1 MKSSFNTWINVNI
14 RLAILS
20 SCALLFPSTILAAP
34 IEIDTPDAH
43 IVVMRALDSWS
54 GDESASE
61 DSLTEVAKHRGGF
74 ILASEKGPRFDT
86 LGYPML
92 FGFNSESEGN
102 PVVHGV
108 IQALKP
114 FDFKLHQDATNFR
127 VENAA
132 TFEPDKFVKFAKY
145 QRDLFKSLVISE
157 GNPATLHS
165 SVSARK
171 FFSGILAL
179 GTVAIVGEKYGAL
192 GQETILNSGIPGDVY
207 QFSSSGRAALTPLD
221 TPDFKSASYKS
232 IDVRRV
238 IQGNNERVG
247 QVIIAYK
254 TDKTE
259 AVENDALIKAIVS
272 LTGADTT
279 VEAIKQA
286 RDEDLSKRQAIWN
299 TCVSEGKCKND

>member
-1 MKSSFNTWINVNI
+1 VKNSSRTWIIVNI

-20 SCALLFPSTILAAP
+20 LCASLYSSTVLAASV
-34 IEIDTPDAH
+34 EIDTPDAH

-54 GDESASE
+54 GDEGASE
-61 DSLTEVAKHRGGF
+61 DSLEAVADHEGGF
-74 ILASEKGPRFDT
+74 QLERPQGLV
-86 LGYPML
+86 LGFPLL
-92 FGFNSESEGN
+92 FGGLNDDVVVQGVNS
-102 PVVHGV
+102 
-108 IQALKP
+108 ALKAMK
-114 FDFKLHQDATNFR
+114 FKLTQSKVNFK
-127 VENAA
+127 VDKPIAL
-132 TFEPDKFVKFAKY
+132 EPEKFAEFAKY

-157 GNPATLHS
+157 GNPATLHN
-165 SVSARK
+165 SVSAKK

-179 GTVAIVGEKYGAL
+179 GTVAIAGEKYGAL
-192 GQETILNSGIPGDVY
+192 GQEAMLNSGIPGDVY

-221 TPDFKSASYKS
+221 TPDFKLASYKS

-254 TDKTE
+254 ADKTE
-259 AVENDALIKAIVS
+259 AAENDALIKAIAS

-299 TCVSEGKCKND
+299 ACVSEGKCKNE

>member
-54 GDESASE
+54 GDEGASE
-61 DSLTEVAKHRGGF
+61 DSLEAVADHEGGF
-74 ILASEKGPRFDT
+74 QLERPQGLV
-86 LGYPML
+86 LGFPLL
-92 FGFNSESEGN
+92 FGGLNDDVVVQGVNS
-102 PVVHGV
+102 
-108 IQALKP
+108 ALKAMK
-114 FDFKLHQDATNFR
+114 FKLTQSKVNFK
-127 VENAA
+127 VDKPIAL
-132 TFEPDKFVKFAKY
+132 EPEKFAEFAKY
-145 QRDLFKSLVISE
+145 QRTLYQNLVASE
-157 GNPATLHS
+157 GNPATLHN
-165 SVSARK
+165 SVRARK
-171 FFSGILAL
+171 FFSSVLAL
-179 GTVAIVGEKYGAL
+179 GTVAIAGEKYGTL
-192 GQETILNSGIPGDVY
+192 GKETMLNSGIPGDVY

-221 TPDFKSASYKS
+221 TPDFKAASYKS

-259 AVENDALIKAIVS
+259 ATENDALIKAIVS

-286 RDEDLSKRQAIWN
+286 RAEDLSKRQAIWN
-299 TCVSEGKCKND
+299 ACVSEGKCKNE

>member
-1 MKSSFNTWINVNI
+1 MNGLFDIWHRMSINVMI
-14 RLAILS
+14 ASI
-20 SCALLFPSTILAAP
+20 CAALYLPTTCAAP
-34 IEIDTPDAH
+34 VEIDTPDAH

-54 GDESASE
+54 GDEEASE
-61 DSLTEVAKHRGGF
+61 DSLEAVADHEGGF
-74 ILASEKGPRFDT
+74 QLERPQGLV
-86 LGYPML
+86 LGFPLL
-92 FGFNSESEGN
+92 FGGLNDDVVVQGVNS
-102 PVVHGV
+102 
-108 IQALKP
+108 ALKAMK
-114 FDFKLHQDATNFR
+114 FKLTQSKVNFK
-127 VENAA
+127 VDKPIAL
-132 TFEPDKFVKFAKY
+132 EPEKFAEFAKY

-165 SVSARK
+165 SVNARK

-179 GTVAIVGEKYGAL
+179 GTVAIAGEKYGAL
-192 GQETILNSGIPGDVY
+192 GQEAMLNSGIPGDVY
-207 QFSSSGRAALTPLD
+207 QFSSSGRAALAPLD
-221 TPDFKSASYKS
+221 TPDFKLASYKS

-254 TDKTE
+254 ADKTE
-259 AVENDALIKAIVS
+259 AAENDALIKAIAS

-299 TCVSEGKCKND
+299 ACVSEGKCKNE